1 MTNEEMLS
9 VAEIVERLVARF
21 HKQADDHEAKMVEHR
36 AAFGA
41 RTKAD
46 AETIDRL
53 HTERD
58 ALRAEVAEL
67 KTQLERLTSWAAKNQ
82 AARETLQTEIE
93 RLKSQTP
100 KHPVKVGEWV
110 KRTDCQYDGVPI
122 GTIKQVALVRKNES
136 YELTDGEFWSF
147 MYCQPCDP
155 PEATHDT
162 PEGRSVVESVI
173 RNDRNTEPR
182 PGDTVRLVRIPSRSD
197 VSPKL
202 QTTLEWPWI
211 ERWGTLN
218 QTALVVEPAYQLA
231 GAVSVCLS
239 ANVHA
244 RWPICCVEV
253 VRTEPD
259 DIKVGDL
266 VEVVSNRGRNTW
278 LADVG
283 SLGTVTS
290 VEEINESIS
299 VCLDDVPGKQNAL
312 AGYVSLCDV
321 RKVTT

>member
-1 MTNEEMLS
+1 MTNEELLS
-9 VAEIVERLVARF
+9 VAEIVERLSARF
-21 HKQADDHEAKMVEHR
+21 HKQLADHEAKMAEHR

-110 KRTDCQYDGVPI
+110 RRTTAGSVAPI
-122 GTIKQVALVRKNES
+122 GKVGLVLVVWSDAYEVQLRKGFS
-136 YELTDGEFWSF
+136 TLWSF
-147 MYCQPCDP
+147 DDCTPCDP
-155 PEATHDT
+155 PTESTHDT

-266 VEVVSNRGRNTW
+266 VEVFQSSSTW
-278 LADVG
+278 TFTDDVG
-283 SLGTVTS
+283 KSGTITRIETDPVSRT
-290 VEEINESIS
+290 EIVHLREHP
-299 VCLDDVPGKQNAL
+299 DDDFA
-312 AGYVSLCDV
+312 LCDV

>member
-58 ALRAEVAEL
+58 ALRAEVAAL
-67 KTQLERLTSWAAKNQ
+67 QERLRASIARGDFAQMEVAA
-82 AARETLQTEIE
+82 LM
-93 RLKSQTP
+93 SQTP

-110 KRTDCQYDGVPI
+110 RRLVPSPACGVGTVAKVVHVDDDTSEIEYDVKRIDGQHGVWF
-122 GTIKQVALVRKNES
+122 AKNCE
-136 YELTDGEFWSF
+136 
-147 MYCQPCDP
+147 PCDP
-155 PEATHDT
+155 PTVKVGDMVQLVKRPTKQDYELSWLDDWGKVGESFRAVSGVCTYNKTPSVLVEIRGKNYSWPLSCVEVVTEATHDT
-162 PEGRSVVESVI
+162 EAGKAAADAAV
-173 RNDRNTEPR
+173 
-182 PGDTVRLVRIPSRSD
+182 
-197 VSPKL
+197 K
-202 QTTLEWPWI
+202 I
-211 ERWGTLN
+211 E
-218 QTALVVEPAYQLA
+218 QVAE
-231 GAVSVCLS
+231 
-239 ANVHA
+239 
-244 RWPICCVEV
+244 
-253 VRTEPD
+253 

>member
-1 MTNEEMLS
+1 MTNEELLS

-21 HKQADDHEAKMVEHR
+21 HKQAADHEAKMFEHR

-82 AARETLQTEIE
+82 AARETLQTELE
-93 RLKSQTP
+93 TLKSQAS
-100 KHPVKVGEWV
+100 KHPVKVGGIQLGDKLRLV
-110 KRTDCQYDGVPI
+110 KQPPGWSAQWGKTGD
-122 GTIKQVALVRKNES
+122 VATVSEDNGIVFKMDTGYTWPLS
-136 YELTDGEFWSF
+136 CIEFVT
-147 MYCQPCDP
+147 
-155 PEATHDT
+155 EATHDT

-173 RNDRNTEPR
+173 RDDRNTEPK
-182 PGDTVRLVRIPSRSD
+182 PGDTVRLMRTPTHRDYPATWEGRWGLVGREAVVVSMSSRGAHRLVGVTFAD
-197 VSPKL
+197 GRFR
-202 QTTLEWPWI
+202 EWP
-211 ERWGTLN
+211 
-218 QTALVVEPAYQLA
+218 
-231 GAVSVCLS
+231 LS
-239 ANVHA
+239 
-244 RWPICCVEV
+244 CVEV